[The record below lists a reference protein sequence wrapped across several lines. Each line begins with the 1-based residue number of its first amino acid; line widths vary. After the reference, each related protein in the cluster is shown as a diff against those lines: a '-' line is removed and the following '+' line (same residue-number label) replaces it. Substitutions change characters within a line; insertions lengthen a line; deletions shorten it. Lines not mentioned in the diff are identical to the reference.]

1 MFGHAARAGKQALP
15 WTKRR
20 AATYGRDPC
29 GRPSAVGREN
39 ARVMVAI
46 DLKSLVGRLNDVCR
60 RQLEGA
66 AGMTLSRSHYNVEVE
81 HLLLKLVETQG
92 ADIEAILRKT
102 GADPG
107 RVMSELTRALD
118 RFRTGNARPPS
129 LSPDIVEWLKQAW
142 LIASLEGASARIRSG
157 HMLAALLADEALN
170 RAVRDSAPTLAAVSA
185 DAVRRNLNELAEG
198 SSEAATAESLASAAA
213 PAGPGGAPRAPGEA
227 ARMGGPL
234 EQYCTDMTAQAKAG
248 KIDPILGRDAE
259 IRQIVDI
266 LTRRRQ
272 NNPIL
277 TGEAGVGKSAVVE
290 GLALRIA
297 EGDVPDALKKV
308 RLMSLD
314 LGLLQAG
321 AGVKGEFENR
331 LKGVIDGVKSSP
343 VPVVLFIDEAHT
355 MIGAGGAAGQNDAAN
370 LLKPALARGELR
382 CLAATTWA
390 EYKKYF
396 EKDAALTR
404 RFQVVKVDEPSQPV
418 AIAML
423 RGLVPTLEKHHG
435 VRILDEAVQEAV
447 HLSAR
452 YIPARQLPDKAVS
465 LLDTTCARVSMS
477 QAAIPAPI
485 EDRQR
490 RLTLFATELGA
501 IGREAATGTDHAART
516 TALTGEQ
523 AALDAELAALLARW
537 EQEKALVATI
547 AGLRRTLEAPP
558 VPAGAVADPP
568 ADPPSAPEG
577 AIADPPADP
586 EALRAEL
593 AAAMAELHGIQG
605 EEPLVHPVVDGQSVA
620 EVVETWTGIPVGRM
634 MGDEIR
640 TVLTLS
646 DRLRERVV
654 GQDHALD
661 AIAQSIRTN
670 RAGLTDPNKPIGV
683 FLFAGTSGTGKTETA
698 MALAELM
705 YGGEQ
710 NMTVLNMSE
719 FKEEHKVSLL
729 MGSPPGYVGYGE
741 GGVLTEA
748 VRRRPYSVVLLDE
761 MEKAHPGIQDVFYQV
776 FDKGTMKDGEGRDID
791 FKNTVIIMTSN
802 AGTDTIARLC
812 ADPDTAPEPQDLLEA
827 VRPDLL
833 KVFKPAFLGR
843 INPVVYYPLSD
854 KVLRMIVGIQLNR
867 VRKRVKE
874 AYGVPFEVDPSVEDA
889 IVARCHEVE
898 SGARNIQ
905 SILNR
910 SLLPELSGM
919 ILERLASGGS
929 VGSVRVSM
937 GTDGSFAYSI
947 G

>member
-1 MFGHAARAGKQALP
+1 
-15 WTKRR
+15 
-20 AATYGRDPC
+20 
-29 GRPSAVGREN
+29 
-39 ARVMVAI
+39 MVAV
-46 DLKSLVGRLNDVCR
+46 DLKSLVGRLNDLCR
-60 RQLEGA
+60 RQVEAA
-66 AGMTLSRSHYNVEVE
+66 AGMTLSRSHYNVEIE
-81 HLLLKLVETQG
+81 HLLLKLVEAQG
-92 ADIEAILRKT
+92 SDIETILRKT
-102 GADPG
+102 GVDIG
-107 RVMSELTRALD
+107 RVAAELTRALD
-118 RFRTGNARPPS
+118 RFRTGNSRAPA
-129 LSPDIVEWLKQAW
+129 LSPDIVAWLKEAW
-142 LIASLEGASARIRSG
+142 LIASLEGGAARIRSG
-157 HMLAALLADEALN
+157 HLLAALLGDETLS
-170 RAVRDSAPTLAAVSA
+170 RVVRDSVPTLMAVSA
-185 DAVRRNLNELAEG
+185 EAVRKNLAQLTEG
-198 SSEAATAESLASAAA
+198 SAEAAMAESLAATPAA
-213 PAGPGGAPRAPGEA
+213 PGQAPTGEA

-234 EQYCTDMTAQAKAG
+234 EQYCTDLTALAKAG
-248 KIDPILGRDAE
+248 KVDPILGRDAE
-259 IRQIVDI
+259 IRQIIDI

-297 EGDVPDALKKV
+297 AGDVPDALKKV

-331 LKGVIDGVKSSP
+331 LKGVIEGVKASP

-355 MIGAGGAAGQNDAAN
+355 LIGAGGAAGQNDAAN

-404 RFQVVKVDEPSQPV
+404 RFQVVKVDEPSQPM

-465 LLDTTCARVSMS
+465 LLDTSCARVGMS
-477 QAAIPAPI
+477 QASIPGPI

-490 RLTLFATELGA
+490 RVALITTELEA
-501 IGREAATGTDHAART
+501 IGREAATGTDHAARI
-516 TALTGEQ
+516 
-523 AALDAELAALLARW
+523 AALCDEKAKLEAELAALHARW
-537 EQEKALVATI
+537 EQEKALVAKI
-547 AGLRRTLEAPP
+547 AGLRRALEAPP
-558 VPAGAVADPP
+558 APP
-568 ADPPSAPEG
+568 AAEAPAAEAPAAAPPPS
-577 AIADPPADP
+577 P

-593 AAAMAELHGIQG
+593 AAATAELHALQG
-605 EEPLVHPVVDGQSVA
+605 EEPLVHPVVDGQAVA
-620 EVVETWTGIPVGRM
+620 EVVQTWTGIPVGRM

-640 TVLTLS
+640 TVLTLA

-654 GQDHALD
+654 GQDHALE

-698 MALAELM
+698 LALAELM

-719 FKEEHKVSLL
+719 FKEEHKTSLL

-812 ADPDTAPEPQDLLEA
+812 ADPDTAPDPQTLAEA

-843 INPVVYYPLSD
+843 INTVVFYPLSE

-867 VRKRVKE
+867 IRKRVKE
-874 AYGVPFEVDPSVEDA
+874 AYGVPFEVAPEVTDA

-905 SILNR
+905 AILNR
-910 SLLPELSGM
+910 TLLPELSAL

-929 VGSVRVSM
+929 VGSVHVGM
-937 GTDGSFAYSI
+937 GSDGSFAYDI